1 MAGSSSVRQ
10 RKRSST
16 SDQAS
21 TVTKE
26 NMFYKFWFKNYS
38 PKERKPPSKCVLT
51 NTCLQTEGHLTAV
64 RMAFK
69 HTQSSD
75 GVKGLPAVLEVS
87 FHNLQSANRACKFLG

>member
-1 MAGSSSVRQ
+1 MAGRSSVRQ
-10 RKRSST
+10 RERIST
-16 SDQAS
+16 SDQTS

-26 NMFYKFWFKNYS
+26 TMFYKFWFKNYS

-75 GVKGLPAVLEVS
+75 GMKGLPVS
-87 FHNLQSANRACKFLG
+87 LKFPSTTYNQQTEHVNF